1 MKGAIIE
8 NNKVH
13 IFRII
18 RRRKIT
24 LQFLVF
30 QCLTSSRRLL
40 FAKMCNQKAFSVFV
54 LRIRSLIK
62 REAISVAFVHL
73 GRFQS
78 GVWESPTQ
86 EISNSPS
93 KPLRCLTHQCAHE
106 LEGQGTDPCSSE
118 VSSRA
123 SVTVHLKLFAF
134 VLRFSSYCETHADSD
149 KFDLLPN
156 SY

>member
-40 FAKMCNQKAFSVFV
+40 FAKMCSQKAFSVFV

-73 GRFQS
+73 GRF
-78 GVWESPTQ
+78 
-86 EISNSPS
+86 
-93 KPLRCLTHQCAHE
+93 
-106 LEGQGTDPCSSE
+106 
-118 VSSRA
+118 
-123 SVTVHLKLFAF
+123 
-134 VLRFSSYCETHADSD
+134 
-149 KFDLLPN
+149 
-156 SY
+156 